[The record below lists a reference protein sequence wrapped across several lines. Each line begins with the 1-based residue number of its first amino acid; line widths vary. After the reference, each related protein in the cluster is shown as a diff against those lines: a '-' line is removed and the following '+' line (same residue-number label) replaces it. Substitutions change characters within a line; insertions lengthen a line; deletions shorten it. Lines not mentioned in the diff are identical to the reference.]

1 VGSDFGWPVSRWVRA
16 VGESRSVRSSQ
27 RWSRFDGWLIVLLL
41 RQELVPGAFPSVGSG
56 WELSMGRARAV
67 EPVVSVQASSSVYL
81 SRVQKANYMFKP
93 TPELSLRLLW
103 PYGRRGLTWR

>member
-1 VGSDFGWPVSRWVRA
+1 
-16 VGESRSVRSSQ
+16 
-27 RWSRFDGWLIVLLL
+27 
-41 RQELVPGAFPSVGSG
+41 
-56 WELSMGRARAV
+56 
-67 EPVVSVQASSSVYL
+67 VQASSSVYL